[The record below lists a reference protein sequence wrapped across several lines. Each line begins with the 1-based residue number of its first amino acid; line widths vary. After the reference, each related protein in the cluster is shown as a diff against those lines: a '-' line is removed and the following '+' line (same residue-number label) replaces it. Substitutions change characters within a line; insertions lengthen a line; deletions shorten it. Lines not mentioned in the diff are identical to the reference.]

1 MEDTPAAHAA
11 APSGAAFLT
20 YASEDFGGRSGVD
33 CEKIEVKWGNK
44 MMTAILPT
52 SCKARLSAV
61 ICLGIGAA
69 SAFAQGVPGAGA
81 ARSGSSTSNRASTNE
96 ATSSQQYTAPD
107 QTASV
112 ELPAGWRVTKSGHG
126 LIDAAGPNGE
136 TVDLGRVIVARDAA
150 FQPGNRGGGG
160 ADINLPYQ
168 ATLDQKFTMI
178 VQSSAA
184 VAHRAAPQVS
194 IISTT
199 PIEMPAEFGQ
209 CARILGGITG
219 QSGPEKFEVAFCSMP
234 LDAGGLYKN
243 IFKLATVPARLGAQ
257 ERATLEAVMRSFT
270 IPQDLVGQLF
280 EPASTQPEGTG
291 GDAAQGT
298 SAQGNGAQANGATT
312 NASRANAVPGTA
324 SRTAQQMTGA
334 QKIAEANAINAST
347 IAGVRSSNRN
357 AECFDLV
364 VLRETPKSQLPRKCG
379 GYARN

>member
-1 MEDTPAAHAA
+1 M
-11 APSGAAFLT
+11 L
-20 YASEDFGGRSGVD
+20 
-33 CEKIEVKWGNK
+33 
-44 MMTAILPT
+44 
-52 SCKARLSAV
+52 
-61 ICLGIGAA
+61 CLGIGAA
-69 SAFAQGVPGAGA
+69 AAFAQGVPAAGP
-81 ARSGSSTSNRASTNE
+81 ARNGSSTSNRANANE
-96 ATSSQQYTAPD
+96 ATASQQYTAPD

-126 LIDAAGPNGE
+126 LVDAAGPNGE
-136 TVDLGRVIVARDAA
+136 TVDLGRVIIARDAA
-150 FQPGNRGGGG
+150 FQPGNRGGEG
-160 ADINLPYQ
+160 ADINLPYK

-234 LDAGGLYKN
+234 IDGAGLYKN
-243 IFKLATVPARLGAQ
+243 IFKLATVPARLAAQ
-257 ERATLEAVMRSFT
+257 QRATLEAVMRSFT

-280 EPASTQPEGTG
+280 EPASTQPGSTG
-291 GDAAQGT
+291 GEASQGNNG
-298 SAQGNGAQANGATT
+298 AQGNGAQANSAQGNAAPAT
-312 NASRANAVPGTA
+312 AARANPAPSQE
-324 SRTAQQMTGA
+324 SRTNQKMTGA
-334 QKIAEANAINAST
+334 QQIAEANAINAKT
-347 IAGVRSSNRN
+347 ISGMRSSNRN

-379 GYARN
+379 GYGPN

>member
-1 MEDTPAAHAA
+1 MEG
-11 APSGAAFLT
+11 SLVCRIRLT
-20 YASEDFGGRSGVD
+20 VDSSKLNGGKRMITG
-33 CEKIEVKWGNK
+33 
-44 MMTAILPT
+44 ILPT
-52 SCKARLSAV
+52 SCKARISAA
-61 ICLGIGAA
+61 ICLAIGAA

-81 ARSGSSTSNRASTNE
+81 ARNGSSTSNRASMNE
-96 ATSSQQYTAPD
+96 GTSSQQYTAPD

-112 ELPAGWRVTKSGHG
+112 DLPAGWHVIKSGHG
-126 LIDAAGPNGE
+126 FINAAGPNGE

-184 VAHRAAPQVS
+184 LAHRAAPEVS

-199 PIEMPAEFGQ
+199 PIQMPGEFGQ

-219 QSGPEKFEVAFCSMP
+219 QSGPEKFELAFCSMP

-243 IFKLATVPARLGAQ
+243 IFKLVTVPARLAAQ
-257 ERATLEAVMRSFT
+257 ERTTLEAVMRSFT
-270 IPQDLVGQLF
+270 IPRDLVGQLF
-280 EPASTQPEGTG
+280 EPAGTQPEATG
-291 GDAAQGT
+291 GDTSQRNGAQ
-298 SAQGNGAQANGATT
+298 ANAAQANGATT
-312 NASRANAVPGTA
+312 NASRANGAPGTA
-324 SRTAQQMTGA
+324 SRTVQQMTGA

-347 IAGVRSSNRN
+347 IAGMRSSNRN

-364 VLRETPKSQLPRKCG
+364 VLRETPKAQLPRKCG